1 MSLNGRWPELLRSCA
16 GSHQVGVYE
25 TLIDGYQKLYQR
37 LPQQNLHLQH
47 CLRSH
52 SWKGH
57 WQRGFLFAGC
67 HNYTLFLPRLI
78 PTRSYQSR
86 AKPLES
92 CSARKGPEL
101 KARRGRETGN
111 LSCHFLRKGW
121 ICCALSV
128 AVAICS
134 KPVCHHDFKMYE
146 MVRAS
151 KNWCQ
156 IRADQL
162 TDFVSDKT
170 SYPENQLYLSVFVWL
185 CTKPRYVDFQAQPQ
199 LTKIS
204 ENPKLKQHLAT
215 VASPVLE
222 AGFSSVFGV
231 EDTREGNGYSVWH
244 GSVGHVSW
252 TFFLISGFIKGEVQ
266 DAEKSWMHLKPSNH
280 DLYTTSWCH
289 WCWGG
294 MIRSLRRRDVSPGW
308 VGKGTQWRILSA
320 RVEKKLQGFFWF
332 IAVLDDRFQGKGF
345 RSIPGEV
352 LWK

>member
-1 MSLNGRWPELLRSCA
+1 
-16 GSHQVGVYE
+16 
-25 TLIDGYQKLYQR
+25 
-37 LPQQNLHLQH
+37 
-47 CLRSH
+47 
-52 SWKGH
+52 
-57 WQRGFLFAGC
+57 
-67 HNYTLFLPRLI
+67 
-78 PTRSYQSR
+78 
-86 AKPLES
+86 
-92 CSARKGPEL
+92 
-101 KARRGRETGN
+101 
-111 LSCHFLRKGW
+111 
-121 ICCALSV
+121 
-128 AVAICS
+128 
-134 KPVCHHDFKMYE
+134 

-320 RVEKKLQGFFWF
+320 RWRKSFKVFLVHCCLGRP
-332 IAVLDDRFQGKGF
+332 VSGKGVQKYSWGSTLEIGMQQSSSLFVEARTPIPKSTKAF
-345 RSIPGEV
+345 RLEG
-352 LWK
+352 LWR